1 MNGKIPALLFFA
13 YTRVEDVILPV
24 AKENFEIHI
33 YREKRIGIKFRSI
46 LSCTEASLF
55 YITVYIIFTYN
66 HMFIFLMHPLI
77 VVVKNYF

>member
-13 YTRVEDVILPV
+13 YKRVEDVILPV

-55 YITVYIIFTYN
+55 YTSVYIIFTSFKYSYSYR
-66 HMFIFLMHPLI
+66 IIQIL
-77 VVVKNYF
+77 

>member
-24 AKENFEIHI
+24 AKEKFEIYI
-33 YREKRIGIKFRSI
+33 FCEKQIGIKFHSI